1 MTGDVTH
8 PSTATPISAIRVG
21 AYTIPT
27 DEPESDG
34 TLEWDSTTLVTVH
47 IDAGSETGFGYTYSD
62 ASVATLIHS
71 LLRPLLEGHDANDI
85 PGAHQLMVKSIRN
98 LGGPGLTSNAIAAVD
113 VALWDLKARLLR
125 LPLHA
130 LLGRVRRRVPV
141 YGSGGFTSYTDRRLE
156 TQFAGWAEEG
166 FSMMKMKVGRD
177 AENDPHRVEV
187 ARNAIGHSNQLFVDA
202 NGAFHSSEALG
213 FAQQIAEFGVRWFE
227 EPVSSDD
234 LHGLRLVRERS
245 PAGMAVAAG
254 EYGYTPA
261 YFQGML
267 AARSID
273 VLQADASRC
282 RGITGF
288 LLVSALCEA
297 AGVPLSAHTAPTLHL
312 AVGCASEPVI
322 HLEWFHDHVRIES
335 MLFEGMPSPVD
346 GCLEPSDAPGLGI
359 EFRQKDAERYAV

>member
-1 MTGDVTH
+1 MTTAAAH
-8 PSTATPISAIRVG
+8 SSTTTPISDIRVG

-47 IDAGSETGFGYTYSD
+47 IDAGNETGFGYTYSD
-62 ASVATLIHS
+62 ASIATLIHS
-71 LLRPLLEGHDANDI
+71 LLRPLLDGHDANDI

-98 LGGPGLTSNAIAAVD
+98 LGGSGLTSNAIAAVD
-113 VALWDLKARLLR
+113 VALWDLKARLLQ

-130 LLGRVRRRVPV
+130 LLGRVRQRVPV
-141 YGSGGFTSYTDRRLE
+141 YGSGGFTSYSDRRLE
-156 TQFAGWAEEG
+156 TQFAGWAEAG
-166 FSMMKMKVGRD
+166 FRMMKMKVGRD
-177 AENDPHRVEV
+177 AERDPDRVKV
-187 ARNAIGHSNQLFVDA
+187 ARNAIGHANELFIDA
-202 NGAFHSSEALG
+202 NGAFPASEALA
-213 FAQQIAEFGVRWFE
+213 FARRIADYEVRWFE

-234 LHGLRLVRERS
+234 LPGLRLVRERS

-254 EYGYTPA
+254 EYGYTPV
-261 YFQGML
+261 YFQRML
-267 AARSID
+267 ASRSID

-297 AGVPLSAHTAPTLHL
+297 AGMPLSAHTAPALHL
-312 AVGCASEPVI
+312 ALGCASKPLI

-335 MLFEGMPSPVD
+335 MLFEGMARPVD
-346 GCLEPSDAPGLGI
+346 GLLEPSDAPGLGI